1 MPRPEAMAAVIF
13 KITRVEDRL
22 LCGSEKII
30 MEFAIADEIII
41 AKIKYLSDIL
51 YSICF
56 SADRS
61 NHWNIYLWYKD
72 FVSGQCQNKHKSD
85 KIWYYASVKAAKR
98 TRI

>member
-1 MPRPEAMAAVIF
+1 MPRPEAMVAVIF

-56 SADRS
+56 SAGRS
-61 NHWNIYLWYKD
+61 NHWNIFLWYKD

-85 KIWYYASVKAAKR
+85 KIWHYASVKAAKR

>member
-30 MEFAIADEIII
+30 MEFAITDEIII

-56 SADRS
+56 SAGRS
-61 NHWNIYLWYKD
+61 NHWNIFLWYKD
-72 FVSGQCQNKHKSD
+72 FVSGQGSVNLTQK
-85 KIWYYASVKAAKR
+85 YYSF
-98 TRI
+98 